1 MTRVVEVTDKS
12 FEEEVLNSELPTE
25 IDFWAPWCGP
35 CRMVSPIYDKL
46 SEEYNGRFKFCKIN
60 VDENRSTAEK
70 YQIMSIPMQMFF
82 ADGQKIDEILGA
94 VPEHTVR
101 TMVDSILQ
109 DFPTDDIGRL
119 RVILT
124 SWAEQNNMHGEK
136 LGRLIKKI
144 ENVESEP
151 VFQKAIQASVEM
163 EKANKHLSHILSEL

>member
-1 MTRVVEVTDKS
+1 MTRVVEVTDQS

-94 VPEHTVR
+94 VPEHIIR

-109 DFPTDDIGRL
+109 DFPTDDRGRL

-124 SWAEQNNMHGEK
+124 SWAKQNNMHGEK
-136 LGRLIKKI
+136 LGKLIKKI

-151 VFQKAIQASVEM
+151 VFQKAIQASVEI